1 LNASIFSNVQFWKEI
16 KRILMVEW
24 EDWQEMIDDKFRGLI
39 ATRVGPLLRCYQVV
53 GLTPN
58 GVTLLGLIFGIC
70 SAVAVSQQMYILA
83 LTLWWLGRVFD
94 GTDGIY
100 ARSLKL
106 QSNFGGYL
114 DIVCDM
120 AAYGAMIIGF
130 MHSYPEFTNWWT
142 LILFL
147 YILCITSALA
157 LGLLQ
162 NQEGVPSTD
171 NRSLRLATGLAEGG
185 ETGIF
190 YSLAL
195 IFPKWIFW
203 LCPVWCVVLSV
214 TVVART
220 LIARKSLKS

>member
-1 LNASIFSNVQFWKEI
+1 MEVKSILTIE
-16 KRILMVEW
+16 R
-24 EDWQEMIDDKFRGLI
+24 EDWQSMIDHKFRGLI
-39 ATRVGPLLRCYQVV
+39 ATRVGPLLRCYRAV

-58 GVTLLGLIFGIC
+58 GVTFLGLIFGIC
-70 SAVAVSQQMYILA
+70 SAAAVSQQKFILA
-83 LTLWWLGRVFD
+83 LILWWLGRLFD

-106 QSNFGGYL
+106 ESNFGGYL

-120 AAYGAMIIGF
+120 AAYGVMILGF
-130 MHSYPEFTNWWT
+130 LYSYPQFTNWWA

-157 LGLLQ
+157 LGHLQ

-185 ETGIF
+185 ETGVF
-190 YSLAL
+190 YSLVL

-203 LCPVWCVVLSV
+203 LCPLWCVVLSV
-214 TVVART
+214 TVIART
-220 LIARKSLKS
+220 LIARKFLQS